1 MHRHAQLIRVIAL
14 LACAAAPA
22 VGQSATRT
30 SPLTEAEYIVRV
42 APEPD
47 SLPPNL
53 RRAAAPRRSL
63 AGAFEVREEI
73 IGKSGLVLGSN
84 WGYLF
89 ATNDVGL
96 LALAAELDGARLGK
110 THVYTV
116 RRLKTNAAGDV
127 SLHAGFT
134 YDGYQTTDSG
144 FVAEAV
150 IPDSSSRRAWLSGV
164 PTRLPLSRSDGLFA
178 VTSRTFYEEN
188 GKRVT
193 DAEPTDWTGDMAIAF
208 GGGTMYVDLVLR
220 NRRGGK
226 VGFFAAGALAGD
238 TFDLRDA
245 SGSRLVGAIRD
256 GVLTAEWTDKRPGK
270 AAFVGN
276 LRAQRR

>member
-1 MHRHAQLIRVIAL
+1 MHRHGQLVRVIAL
-14 LACAAAPA
+14 LATTTTAAA
-22 VGQSATRT
+22 GQAATRT
-30 SPLTEAEYIVRV
+30 SPLTAAEYTIRV

-47 SLPPNL
+47 SLPPSL
-53 RRAAAPRRSL
+53 RRAVAPRPSL
-63 AGAFEVREEI
+63 SGTFEVREEI

-89 ATNDVGL
+89 ATKDVGL
-96 LALAAELDGARLGK
+96 LALAAELDGERLGK
-110 THVYTV
+110 THVYAV
-116 RRLKTNAAGDV
+116 RRLTTNAAGDV

-134 YDGYQTTDSG
+134 YDGYQTADSG

-150 IPDSSSRRAWLSGV
+150 IPDSSSRRAWLSGA
-164 PTRLPLSRSDGLFA
+164 PTRLSPSRSDGLFA

-188 GKRVT
+188 GKRVAG
-193 DAEPTDWTGDMAIAF
+193 AEPTEWTGDMAVAF

-220 NRRGGK
+220 NPRGGK

-238 TFDLRDA
+238 NFDLRDA

-270 AAFVGN
+270 AAFVGK